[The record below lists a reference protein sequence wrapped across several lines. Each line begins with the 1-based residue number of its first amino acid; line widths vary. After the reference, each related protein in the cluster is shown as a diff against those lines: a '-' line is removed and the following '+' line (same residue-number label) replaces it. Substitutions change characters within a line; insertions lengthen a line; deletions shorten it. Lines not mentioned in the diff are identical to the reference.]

1 MIKAQQLKTEIDGM
15 IGNIEEDQNLL
26 LYYALLDFRFKV
38 LMDNLSITPAS
49 FEKIDSLNAETDD
62 FYRITIISLKQY
74 MQQLL

>member
-1 MIKAQQLKTEIDGM
+1 M

-49 FEKIDSLNAETDD
+49 FEKLIH
-62 FYRITIISLKQY
+62 
-74 MQQLL
+74 